1 MKHVERSGVDVVRN
15 CVQIVC
21 TILTRNRAIHGDVVA
36 VQLLPAEGAD
46 TGMYVWLLATTGY

>member
-15 CVQIVC
+15 CVKIVC

-36 VQLLPAEGAD
+36 VQLLPAD
-46 TGMYVWLLATTGY
+46 TGMFGY